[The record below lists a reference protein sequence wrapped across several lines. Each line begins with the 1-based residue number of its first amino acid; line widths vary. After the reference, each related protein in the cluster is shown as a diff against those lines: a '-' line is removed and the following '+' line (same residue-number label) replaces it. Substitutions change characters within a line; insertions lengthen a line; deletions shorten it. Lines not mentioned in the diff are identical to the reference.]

1 MRLHVPG
8 KGGRAEWT
16 PKPAGTWTALPTG
29 AKEWVRRGL
38 TLLTPESPE
47 AGVALAGVVV
57 DSLHTLT
64 VATAGCRGAG
74 SCRKRRGHRCAYN
87 AVLGVQEQ
95 QCMTE
100 KSPVTGTARD
110 FN

>member
-1 MRLHVPG
+1 MQAA
-8 KGGRAEWT
+8 AEND
-16 PKPAGTWTALPTG
+16 
-29 AKEWVRRGL
+29 E
-38 TLLTPESPE
+38 EE
-47 AGVALAGVVV
+47 
-57 DSLHTLT
+57 DH
-64 VATAGCRGAG
+64 
-74 SCRKRRGHRCAYN
+74 HCAYN